1 MRTSPWRKQFGGE
14 TVEFAFTLPF
24 LLLLLGGFVEFGI
37 FLADGAVFADAS
49 RAAAREAI
57 SCGDTVAACDQ
68 RAQDA
73 ADDVLASGIRMWS
86 SGTPYVCGGGGCD
99 IDREGAS
106 DPGDTVTVTVT
117 LPYQFRLLPRFGTVQ
132 VSGWTQMRMLPH

>member
-14 TVEFAFTLPF
+14 AVEFAFTLPF

-49 RAAAREAI
+49 RTAAREAI
-57 SCGDTVAACDQ
+57 SCGDTVEVCND
-68 RAQDA
+68 RARNA

-86 SGTPYVCGGGGCD
+86 SETPYDCGGGVCE
-99 IDREGAS
+99 IVREGAG
-106 DPGDTVTVTVT
+106 DPGDAVTVTVT

-132 VSGWTQMRMLPH
+132 VSGSTQMRMLPN